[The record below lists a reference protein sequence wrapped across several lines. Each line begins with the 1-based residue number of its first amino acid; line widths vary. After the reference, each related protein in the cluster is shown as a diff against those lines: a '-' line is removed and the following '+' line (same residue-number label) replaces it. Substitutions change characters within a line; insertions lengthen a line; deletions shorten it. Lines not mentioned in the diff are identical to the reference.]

1 MVPPQY
7 IYIVLFG
14 FPWIWTILFF
24 LNIVKKN
31 PIPSSVAGLIFTTWA
46 LLLSPWH
53 EKFSL
58 FFCIPILLFEFFIVY
73 KTLNQINNPINGFF
87 FNFYTNIAIFSFYL
101 SYLFIIKKT
110 FFDMYFQE

>member
-31 PIPSSVAGLIFTTWA
+31 PIPSSAAGLIFTTWA

-58 FFCIPILLFEFFIVY
+58 FFCIPMASNCSLKTVDTIVNY
-73 KTLNQINNPINGFF
+73 PKRPVF
-87 FNFYTNIAIFSFYL
+87 A
-101 SYLFIIKKT
+101 
-110 FFDMYFQE
+110 DA